1 MPATSAGMTVQDRDL
16 QHSFSEEHSMASSDR
31 FLLAAVMG
39 WPISQSRSP
48 MLHNFWFAQHGLNG
62 SYVPL
67 AIPPERL
74 QAALRALPALNFSG
88 CNLTIPLKQDAM
100 KIVDEIDITARK
112 IGAISC
118 VTVRPNGTLAGS
130 NNDWYGF
137 VHNILELVPDWRAD
151 AGPVAVMGAGGGARA
166 VVYGLIERGARQIRL
181 CNRTQ
186 ARAQTLAREFGGPI
200 HVLPWEERHDALSG
214 VAMLVNATSQGMIGQ
229 APLDLRLDKLPKSA
243 LVNDIIYIPRETPL
257 VAAARARGNRTV
269 TGLGMLLHQGIPAW
283 KAWFGIEPK
292 VTAELRA
299 KIEATL

>member
-1 MPATSAGMTVQDRDL
+1 
-16 QHSFSEEHSMASSDR
+16 MAPPDR

-48 MLHNFWFAQHGLNG
+48 MLHNYWFAQHGLAG

-74 QAALRALPALNFSG
+74 QAALRALPVLNFSG

-100 KIVDEIDITARK
+100 KIVDEVDITARK

-118 VTVRPNGTLAGS
+118 VTVRPDETLSGS

-137 VHNILELVPDWRAD
+137 THNILDFVPDWRAD
-151 AGPVAVMGAGGGARA
+151 HGPVAVMGAGGGARA
-166 VVYGLIERGARQIRL
+166 VVYGLMERGAREIRL
-181 CNRTQ
+181 CNRTL
-186 ARAQTLAREFGGPI
+186 ARAQKLAEDFGGPI
-200 HVLPWEERHDALSG
+200 KVLPWDTRHDAIEG
-214 VAMLVNATSQGMIGQ
+214 VVMLVNATSQGMIGQ
-229 APLDLRLDKLPKSA
+229 APLDLKLDKLPKNA

-257 VAAARARGNRTV
+257 IAAARGRGNRTV

-283 KAWFGIEPK
+283 KAWFGVEPK

-299 KIEATL
+299 MIEATL

>member
-1 MPATSAGMTVQDRDL
+1 MPPSN
-16 QHSFSEEHSMASSDR
+16 R

-39 WPISQSRSP
+39 WPIAQSRSP
-48 MLHNFWFAQHGLNG
+48 MLHNYWFEQHGLAG
-62 SYVPL
+62 AYVPL
-67 AIPPERL
+67 AVRPERL

-100 KIVDEIDITARK
+100 HIVDDVDITARR

-118 VTVRPNGTLAGS
+118 VVVRPDGS
-130 NNDWYGF
+130 LSGYNNDWYGF

-166 VVYGLIERGARQIRL
+166 VIYGLLQRGAREIRL
-181 CNRTQ
+181 CNRTHS
-186 ARAQTLAREFGGPI
+186 RAQALAREFGGPI
-200 HVLPWEERHDALSG
+200 IVQPWEERHNALDG
-214 VAMLVNATSQGMIGQ
+214 VAMLVNATSQGMIGE
-229 APLDLRLDKLPKSA
+229 APLDLQLDELPDGA

-257 VAAARARGNRTV
+257 IGAARRRGNRTV

-292 VTAELRA
+292 VTQDLRA
-299 KIEATL
+299 RIEATL

>member
-1 MPATSAGMTVQDRDL
+1 MTDQN
-16 QHSFSEEHSMASSDR
+16 R

-48 MLHNFWFAQHGLNG
+48 MLHNYWFEKHGLAG

-67 AIPPERL
+67 AIQPEGL
-74 QAALRALPALNFSG
+74 NDALRALPSLLFAG
-88 CNLTIPLKQDAM
+88 CNLTIPHKQEAF
-100 KIVDEIDITARK
+100 KIVDEADDIAKK

-118 VTVRPNGTLAGS
+118 VIVRPDGTLAGT

-137 VHNILELVPDWRAD
+137 IHNILEFVPDWRAD

-166 VVYGLIERGARQIRL
+166 VVYGLMHRGAREIRL
-181 CNRTQ
+181 CNRTKS
-186 ARAQTLAREFGGPI
+186 RAETLAKEFGGPI
-200 HVLPWEERHDALSG
+200 TVVPWEERHNCIEG
-214 VAMLVNATSQGMIGQ
+214 CAMLVNATSQGMIGHGQ

-243 LVNDIIYIPRETPL
+243 LVSDIIYIPRETPL
-257 VAAARARGNRTV
+257 IVSARERGHRTV

>member
-1 MPATSAGMTVQDRDL
+1 LLWRFFERAAMPP
-16 QHSFSEEHSMASSDR
+16 SDR

-39 WPISQSRSP
+39 WPIAQSRSP
-48 MLHNFWFAQHGLNG
+48 MLHNYWFEKHGLPG

-67 AIPPERL
+67 AVPPERL

-100 KIVDEIDITARK
+100 RIVDEVDVTAKK

-118 VTVRPNGTLAGS
+118 VVVRPDGSLAGS
-130 NNDWYGF
+130 NNDWFGF
-137 VHNILELVPDWRAD
+137 VHNILDFVPDWRAD

-166 VVYGLIERGARQIRL
+166 VVYGLMERAAREIRL
-181 CNRTQ
+181 CNRTL
-186 ARAQTLAREFGGPI
+186 ARAQTLAKEFGGPI
-200 HVLPWEERHDALSG
+200 QVLPWEQRHDAIEG
-214 VAMLVNATSQGMIGQ
+214 VAMLVNATSQGMVGQ
-229 APLDLRLDKLPKSA
+229 APLDLRLDKLPRGA

-257 VAAARARGNRTV
+257 IVAARARGNRTV

-299 KIEATL
+299 RIEATL